1 MSTKTFPHPEIGD
14 VAGVHHDG
22 VTQFR
27 GVKYATLKDRFASA
41 ELIQYDGT
49 GLDATKYGCV
59 QTDKSRDSLLPYH
72 PFLYCE

>member
-1 MSTKTFPHPEIGD
+1 MSAKTITHPQIGG

-27 GVKYATLKDRFASA
+27 GVKYATLKDRFSPA
-41 ELIQYDGT
+41 ELMQYDGT

-59 QTDKSRDSLLPYH
+59 QTDKPRGPSFVIMS
-72 PFLYCE
+72 FLIP